1 MRIAFETT
9 DIAGDFGKRTFP
21 IMAERRVA
29 EVVRKAG
36 AVDHVGIAT
45 ERSADLSTDL
55 RDLQRVC
62 KPCTCEIVRAGY
74 QNLRFRAEPAQCGRV
89 DESGAVALE
98 GGAGAGFGWFRSPTL
113 LVERTVSFARHD
125 APPSYGCGGCRRF
138 LRDYRMLAGSSLAR
152 SSADNTSV
160 ACSYRRGM
168 RLRRQVKIS

>member
-1 MRIAFETT
+1 
-9 DIAGDFGKRTFP
+9 
-21 IMAERRVA
+21 MAERRVA

-98 GGAGAGFGWFRSPTL
+98 GGAGSWIWGGSGAQRSSSNALYPSLVMMHRLPMGAALPPLFTGLQDACRVELGEVLGGQYVRGMLVQARNAVAQAGED
-113 LVERTVSFARHD
+113 LVADGV
-125 APPSYGCGGCRRF
+125 GG
-138 LRDYRMLAGSSLAR
+138 AGPIVGGSS
-152 SSADNTSV
+152 T
-160 ACSYRRGM
+160 
-168 RLRRQVKIS
+168 

>member
-74 QNLRFRAEPAQCGRV
+74 QNLRFRAE
-89 DESGAVALE
+89 
-98 GGAGAGFGWFRSPTL
+98 T
-113 LVERTVSFARHD
+113 T
-125 APPSYGCGGCRRF
+125 
-138 LRDYRMLAGSSLAR
+138 
-152 SSADNTSV
+152 
-160 ACSYRRGM
+160 
-168 RLRRQVKIS
+168 

>member
-62 KPCTCEIVRAGY
+62 KPCTCEIVRAGH

-89 DESGAVALE
+89 DESGRGRVGKAVRELDL
-98 GGAGAGFGWFRSPTL
+98 GGSGAQ
-113 LVERTVSFARHD
+113 
-125 APPSYGCGGCRRF
+125 
-138 LRDYRMLAGSSLAR
+138 R
-152 SSADNTSV
+152 SSSNALYPSLVMMHRLPMGAAAAAAFYGITGCLPGR
-160 ACSYRRGM
+160 AWRGPRRTI
-168 RLRRQVKIS
+168 RP